1 MVSRA
6 RLESCLESHLQI
18 WRAPMSGRHRP
29 SYMAVSLILGVWLPL
44 QTCKDKETFRSRHEY
59 ASLAG
64 LHMSGQLAIA
74 LGNMLQADLP
84 EEQLA
89 VRWCVIPGVVI
100 TAAFCTHVLPVEP
113 LRLHSEHIVLSHG
126 PLRIFASSM
135 CSVTEDVAKASVA
148 KVMSPLKAML
158 MGLPACMLWS
168 VVVLLVVFSTT
179 QSGYEWKM
187 YAVSRGCKSHHHH
200 HHQHCSSQR

>member
-1 MVSRA
+1 MVFG
-6 RLESCLESHLQI
+6 
-18 WRAPMSGRHRP
+18 P
-29 SYMAVSLILGVWLPL
+29 WLTL
-44 QTCKDKETFRSRHEY
+44 QTFIDKETFHSCHKY
-59 ASLAG
+59 AGLAR
-64 LHMSGQLAIA
+64 LHMSGQLA

-89 VRWCVIPGVVI
+89 VRWCVIPGVVN

-168 VVVLLVVFSTT
+168 VVVLLVVFSTS
-179 QSGYEWKM
+179 QSGYEWET
-187 YAVSRGCKSHHHH
+187 YARSRARGCKSHHHH
-200 HHQHCSSQR
+200 QHCSPQR